1 MGKIKVLTVVGT
13 RPELIR
19 LSRLI
24 PLLDEFTEH
33 VIVHTGQNYDPT
45 LSDIFFRDLELRPP
59 DYYLGIRGDSLGEV
73 LGNLFPAIEEVLVKE
88 TPDAVA
94 ILGDTNSSLAAIIAE
109 RMAIPV
115 YHMEAGNRSFDS
127 NVPEELNRKLVDHV
141 SSFNLAYSD
150 HSVRNLLREGLEP
163 RRVAKTGSPI
173 KEIAGYFDQKIQS
186 SMILHELGL
195 SNKNYLLASLHRQ
208 ENVDYSDRREKALS
222 SLDLLGQHLDMP
234 VVMTTHPRTRART
247 PDWGNYSRIQT
258 HEPFG
263 FLDYAK
269 LQSNAFCVISDS
281 GTISEESAVFDFPA
295 VTIRDSIERP
305 EALETGSIVMSGLD
319 SQHLIDCVEF
329 STRMR
334 AGHKPLDYEITDFST
349 RVLSFLLSTVTVHH
363 QWGGIRRKAT

>member
-24 PLLDEFTEH
+24 PLLDEFTNH
-33 VIVHTGQNYDPT
+33 VLVHTGQNYDPN
-45 LSDIFFRDLELRPP
+45 LSDIFFEDLELRSP
-59 DYYLGIRGDSLGEV
+59 DYYLGIRGDSLGAI
-73 LGNLFPAIEEVLVKE
+73 LGNLFPAMEKVLTKE
-88 TPDAVA
+88 FPDAVA

-127 NVPEELNRKLVDHV
+127 NVPEEINRKLVDHV

-173 KEIAGYFDQKIQS
+173 KEIAEHYGKKIES
-186 SMILHELGL
+186 SKILDELGV
-195 SNKNYLLASLHRQ
+195 SPKNYLLASLHRQ
-208 ENVDYSDRREKALS
+208 ENVDYPDRRGRALT
-222 SLDLLGQHLDMP
+222 SLDLLGQHLDLP
-234 VVMTTHPRTRART
+234 VVLTTHPRTRART
-247 PDWGNYSRIQT
+247 PDWSHYSRILT
-258 HEPFG
+258 YEPFG

-305 EALETGSIVMSGLD
+305 EALDTGSIVMSGLD
-319 SQHLIDCVEF
+319 SQHLIDCVKF
-329 STRMR
+329 ATTMN
-334 AGHKPLDYEITDFST
+334 AAHKPHDYEITDFSR
-349 RVLSFLLSTVTVHH
+349 RVTSFLLSTVRIHH
-363 QWGGIRRKAT
+363 QWAGIRRIAD